1 MQRIGNC
8 LTQVVLEPTRRGVL
22 LDLVLTN
29 KEGVFG
35 VRAGGS
41 LSCSKRE
48 MVEFRTLHGG
58 CKATRTNTTLDFRRH
73 NFGLFRNLL
82 VGISWN
88 QVLEERGIKYLIFW
102 AHSYLY

>member
-1 MQRIGNC
+1 M
-8 LTQVVLEPTRRGVL
+8 L

-58 CKATRTNTTLDFRRH
+58 
-73 NFGLFRNLL
+73 
-82 VGISWN
+82 
-88 QVLEERGIKYLIFW
+88 
-102 AHSYLY
+102 